1 MSIGLP
7 VQKISSSPPKE
18 FCTELDIPSPP
29 VDSAGREIETIFFT
43 SRFVEKI
50 FKRFFPE
57 VIHTIALPSP
67 SPRYARLSLKQ
78 KAAIYKKH
86 LPL

>member
-1 MSIGLP
+1 LSNR
-7 VQKISSSPPKE
+7 KIILYCDESPPG
-18 FCTELDIPSPP
+18 
-29 VDSAGREIETIFFT
+29 DSAGREIETIFFT